1 MDHDYNHLQRDHF
14 QEDIENHDG
23 QPGVRVEERVMGHR
37 TILMSGESRRGA
49 VKREGSEDD
58 AVGRGTAQA
67 LRIRGSLAV
76 TAQVRMAPII
86 SDLPFPPCLPP
97 AQQDSELGGQWLE
110 RKMKEH

>member
-1 MDHDYNHLQRDHF
+1 MDPDYNHLQRNHF

-23 QPGVRVEERVMGHR
+23 LPGMRVEERVVRHR

-67 LRIRGSLAV
+67 LRIPDGTHL
-76 TAQVRMAPII
+76 
-86 SDLPFPPCLPP
+86 F
-97 AQQDSELGGQWLE
+97 
-110 RKMKEH
+110 